1 MREDA
6 VHDGGVVEPMG
17 MAEAECYGAVR
28 SRYWTRAALMRR
40 AFDLEVLRGPRC
52 AGRMELLAT
61 IVSRDPISSR
71 PHKLRASKLWAKGGI
86 EPPLEFESHGAH
98 G

>member
-1 MREDA
+1 MSRGEDAAGRGLGAVPCARQREMREDA

-28 SRYWTRAALMRR
+28 SRYWTRAAVMRR

-61 IVSRDPISSR
+61 IVSRDPIS
-71 PHKLRASKLWAKGGI
+71 
-86 EPPLEFESHGAH
+86 
-98 G
+98 